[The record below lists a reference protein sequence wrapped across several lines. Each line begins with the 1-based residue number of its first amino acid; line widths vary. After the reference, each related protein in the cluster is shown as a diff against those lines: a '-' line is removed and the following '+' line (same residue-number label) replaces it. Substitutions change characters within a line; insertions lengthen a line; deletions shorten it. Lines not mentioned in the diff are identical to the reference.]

1 MKTATPLSISVI
13 FICLLCILIG
23 IFHYDLNKWLVVS
36 EIQLELQKEPIWE
49 KDAMDEIQ
57 SVLQSKLQ
65 TFIGKKIWQISFD
78 NLIEAMRSEPRVG
91 SINIL
96 RLLPNRFFIQIQPR
110 KPLLVLL
117 DPNNGT
123 IRPLSMD
130 GKVLPPLSPNQI
142 PDLPI
147 LRGKVFLEQTAIRK
161 LAIRFLSLMP
171 ETGGFSQKE
180 ISEVKHSS
188 QEKSLTFILS
198 KNGKPIKVGY
208 DPIKMKTRRIE
219 SVLRYLNQKNIKW
232 RVIDARFSQKIVVST
247 GKAI

>member
-1 MKTATPLSISVI
+1 MKTTIPLFISVI
-13 FICLLCILIG
+13 FICLCILTG
-23 IFHYDLNKWLVVS
+23 IFHYSLNKWLVVS
-36 EIQLELQKEPIWE
+36 EIQLELQKEPVWE
-49 KDAMDEIQ
+49 KDSMDEIQ
-57 SVLQSKLQ
+57 SILQSKLQ
-65 TFIGKKIWQISFD
+65 TFIGKKIWQVSFD
-78 NLIEAMRSEPRVG
+78 NLMEAMRSEPRVG
-91 SINIL
+91 SVNIL

-117 DPNNGT
+117 NPNKGT
-123 IRPLSMD
+123 IHPLSMD

-147 LRGKVFLEQTAIRK
+147 LRGKIFLEETAIRK

-171 ETGGFSQKE
+171 EKGEFSQKE

-188 QEKSLTFILS
+188 REKSLTFILS
-198 KNGKPIKVGY
+198 KSGKPIKVGY

-219 SVLRYLNQKNIKW
+219 SVLRYLNQQNIKW

-247 GKAI
+247 SKAI